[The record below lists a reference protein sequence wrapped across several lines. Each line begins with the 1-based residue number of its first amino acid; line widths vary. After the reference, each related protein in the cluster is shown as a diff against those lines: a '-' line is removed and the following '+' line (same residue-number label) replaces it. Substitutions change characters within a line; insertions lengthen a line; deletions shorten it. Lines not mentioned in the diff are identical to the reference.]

1 MGSETIIAR
10 LLTEAG
16 LTLATAESLTGGRLG
31 HLITTVPG
39 ASNYYKGG
47 VISYATETKQQ
58 VLGVDAEILAKFG
71 PVSRETALAM
81 AVGVRRLLN
90 ADIGLSTTGVAGPT
104 EQDGHPVG
112 TLYVGIADS
121 HGVDCFPLMG
131 TAKTRDKLRDWAAN
145 EALTLLSKRLHL

>member
-1 MGSETIIAR
+1 MGPEVNLAR

-39 ASNYYKGG
+39 ASDFYKGG
-47 VISYATETKQQ
+47 VITYATETKQQ
-58 VLGVDAEILAKFG
+58 VLGVDQRILSTYG

-81 AVGVRRLLN
+81 AEGVRRLFA
-90 ADIGLSTTGVAGPT
+90 ADLGLSTTGVAGPT

-112 TLYVGIADS
+112 TLYVGIADC
-121 HGVDCFPLMG
+121 HGADCLPLMG
-131 TAKTRDKLRDWAAN
+131 TEKTRDKLREWAAN
-145 EALTLLSKRLHL
+145 EALTLLLKREFL